1 MWMVDHLATN
11 VLGTLVLLVTALG
24 AYYSYGLKSNLAG
37 SELANVWKFIGMGV
51 ILLFLGA
58 LAGGGSSLIGLDSLT
73 AILVFMLLGSIF
85 LAYGLKLQLD
95 KVK

>member
-1 MWMVDHLATN
+1 MVEQIVTN

-24 AYYSYGLKSNLAG
+24 AYYANGLKSNLAG
-37 SELANVWKFIGMGV
+37 SELAKVWKFIGMGV

-73 AILVFMLLGSIF
+73 AILIFILLGSIC
-85 LAYGLKLQLD
+85 LTYGLKLQLD
-95 KVK
+95 KVR